1 MIIPHAV
8 RHAVT
13 GCAAVLVLS
22 GCYLY
27 RSPSPAPPVLTA
39 PILTRAAAIEDLD
52 SLVAIIRDVHP
63 TPAPDLGAARDSLAG
78 VWPDS
83 LPRLHVWRDL
93 ARLAARNADGHTSV
107 HLDGLD
113 AEAALTRGER
123 LWSFAVRRSA
133 DAVVV
138 ARVVGPDT
146 AVLRRGDRIVEI
158 AQRPVE
164 ELVRALGLAASAE
177 LETYRDHKVMNGLG
191 QRLWAEGIRPP
202 AEVRVIGL
210 DGAARTVSIQG
221 AVKAELV
228 AANAGP
234 QSEVGSLTVR
244 RTPDSLLVLDFP
256 RMWGDRKAFTARLD
270 SAFEAPNVT
279 GVRAVVVDLRRNGG
293 GNSDWGI
300 ELLSYVTSNPLDE
313 GIRKEWKGSRRYRA
327 RIKSGVTPLIR
338 GWLPFSWVDA
348 PFGGFFS
355 GPDGTVAIFPFTP
368 KRPPAN
374 ARRVAL
380 PVCLLIGPQTF
391 SSAMMLANTARR
403 SKVATLI
410 GEPTGEPPNAGG
422 EIYSFHLL
430 RSGLTGQVSSARFIL
445 DEDPMGD
452 RRGVQPHVR
461 VVATREEIARGHDP
475 VMERA
480 KGCGRMA
487 TTDLPKASP
496 GPS

>member
-1 MIIPHAV
+1 MTL
-8 RHAVT
+8 RMTMRRSVT

-27 RSPSPAPPVLTA
+27 RPPNPAPPVLTA
-39 PILTRAAAIEDLD
+39 PILTKTDAIEDLD
-52 SLVAIIRDVHP
+52 SLIAIIRDVHP
-63 TPAPDLGAARDSLAG
+63 TPAPDLAAARDSLAG

-93 ARLAARNADGHTSV
+93 ARLAARNADGHTAV

-123 LWSFAVRRSA
+123 FWPFAVRRSA

-138 ARVVGPDT
+138 ARVVGADT

-158 AQRPVE
+158 AKQPVE
-164 ELVRALGLAASAE
+164 ALVRELGLAVSAE
-177 LETYRDHKVMNGLG
+177 LETYRDHQVMSGLG
-191 QRLWAEGIRPP
+191 RRLWAEGIRPP

-221 AVKAELV
+221 AVKADLV

-234 QSEVGSLTVR
+234 QSEGASLTVR
-244 RTPDSLLVLDFP
+244 RTADSLLVLDFP
-256 RMWGDRKAFTARLD
+256 RMWGDRAAFTARLD
-270 SAFEAPNVT
+270 SAFEAANAI

-293 GNSDWGI
+293 GDSDWGI
-300 ELLSYVTSNPLDE
+300 QLLSYVTSNPLDE
-313 GIRKEWKGSRRYRA
+313 GVRKEWKGSRRYRG

-355 GPDGTVAIFPFTP
+355 GPDGTVSIFPFTP
-368 KRPPAN
+368 TRPPAN

-410 GEPTGEPPNAGG
+410 GEPTGEPPNSGG
-422 EIYSFHLL
+422 EVYAFHLP
-430 RSGLTGQVSSARFIL
+430 RSGLSGQVSSARFIL

-452 RRGVQPHVR
+452 RRGVQPHLR
-461 VVATREEIARGHDP
+461 VVPTREEIAQGHDP

-480 KGCGRMA
+480 QECGRINA
-487 TTDLPKASP
+487 API
-496 GPS
+496 